1 MRGDA
6 RARTRCSTLD
16 LCLYFLAF
24 FMAMTSWTGR
34 AAIADEPPSGPA
46 SLIEVVQETDAARTR
61 VTIRAT
67 GPIDYRKGILH
78 GDQVIIDL
86 ANIEMALPSP
96 VVELHT
102 PEVVRLIIGPE
113 MSVSGERLLK
123 IRLTG
128 VKARTHKVTVNG
140 NELYIDL
147 IPKEGARERKGL
159 PKLIR
164 NESEILT

>member
-6 RARTRCSTLD
+6 RPTRCSARN
-16 LCLYFLAF
+16 LCLYFLTL
-24 FMAMTSWTGR
+24 FMACSSWTGR

-46 SLIEVVQETDAARTR
+46 SLIEVVQETDATRTR

-78 GDQVIIDL
+78 GDQVILDL

-113 MSVSGERLLK
+113 LSVSGERLLK
-123 IRLTG
+123 VRLTG
-128 VKARTHKVTVNG
+128 VKAKTHKVTVNG

-147 IPKEGARERKGL
+147 IPREGARERKGL

-164 NESEILT
+164 NDSEILT